1 MVQQNNISIQVGDV
15 TLSTKDI
22 PKKGIDLKKLDSDT
36 KALLSCFDANNDGK
50 LSRSEIHNAI
60 SVFASQDKQYTEKV
74 DDYTLITHKRDHK
87 LDKNELNNV
96 KLRTKQ
102 KIISQG
108 AVIEAKQ
115 MEEVGSR
122 LMGEENYKKIANE
135 YLKTH
140 TKTRKLNN
148 NGKRE
153 AAKRLYFEMV
163 RNKAIQSGKLSATY
177 SKDWLQ
183 DANGNHY
190 KFDGADF
197 KKQDGVYMVAKNGSY
212 KAKLKTDNPNKFVYC
227 NYNQDGEA
235 ESIQLRSKDGK
246 KAYVNKEHVAKK
258 AGLVRDGEYYYTKD
272 GRQYSWQGNKF
283 IRDRIGEIDIDFS
296 KINIGSDYYEE

>member
-102 KIISQG
+102 KTISQG
-108 AVIEAKQ
+108 DAMAAKLEEAVNTLTG
-115 MEEVGSR
+115 EEV
-122 LMGEENYKKIANE
+122 NYKKLANK
-135 YLKTH
+135 YLKTQ
-140 TKTRKLNN
+140 KLNN

-246 KAYVNKEHVAKK
+246 KAYANKEHVAKK

-283 IRDRIGEIDIDFS
+283 IRDRIGEIDIN
-296 KINIGSDYYEE
+296 INIGSGYYEE

>member
-135 YLKTH
+135 YLKT
-140 TKTRKLNN
+140 RKLNN

-258 AGLVRDGEYYYTKD
+258 AGLVTDGEYYYTKD
-272 GRQYSWQGNKF
+272 GKKYSWQNNKF
-283 IRDRIGEIDIDFS
+283 IRNRSCETY
-296 KINIGSDYYEE
+296 INISIGSGYYEE

>member
-1 MVQQNNISIQVGDV
+1 MVQQNNISIQVGDI

-102 KIISQG
+102 KTISQG
-108 AVIEAKQ
+108 DAMAAKLEEAVNTLTG
-115 MEEVGSR
+115 EEV
-122 LMGEENYKKIANE
+122 NYKKLANK
-135 YLKTH
+135 YLKTQ
-140 TKTRKLNN
+140 KLNN

-258 AGLVRDGEYYYTKD
+258 AGLVTDGEYYYTKD
-272 GRQYSWQGNKF
+272 GKKYSWQNNKF
-283 IRDRIGEIDIDFS
+283 IRNRSCETY
-296 KINIGSDYYEE
+296 INISIGSGYYEE

>member
-102 KIISQG
+102 KTISQG
-108 AVIEAKQ
+108 DAMAAKLEEAVNTLTG
-115 MEEVGSR
+115 EEV
-122 LMGEENYKKIANE
+122 NYKKLANK
-135 YLKTH
+135 YLKTQ
-140 TKTRKLNN
+140 KLNN

-183 DANGNHY
+183 DVNGNYY

-212 KAKLKTDNPNKFVYC
+212 KAKLKTDNPDKFVYC

-235 ESIQLRSKDGK
+235 ESIQLRSKGGK
-246 KAYVNKEHVAKK
+246 KVYVNKEHVAKK
-258 AGLVRDGEYYYTKD
+258 AGLVTDGEYYYTKD
-272 GRQYSWQGNKF
+272 GKKYSWQNNKF
-283 IRDRIGEIDIDFS
+283 IRNRSWETD
-296 KINIGSDYYEE
+296 INISIGSGYYEE

>member
-102 KIISQG
+102 KTISQG
-108 AVIEAKQ
+108 DAMAAKLEEAGNTLTG
-115 MEEVGSR
+115 EEV
-122 LMGEENYKKIANE
+122 NYKKLANK
-135 YLKTH
+135 YLKTQ
-140 TKTRKLNN
+140 KLNH

-258 AGLVRDGEYYYTKD
+258 AGLVTDGEYYYTKD
-272 GRQYSWQGNKF
+272 GKKYSWQNNKF
-283 IRDRIGEIDIDFS
+283 IRNRSGETY
-296 KINIGSDYYEE
+296 INISIGSDYYEE

>member
-102 KIISQG
+102 KTISQG
-108 AVIEAKQ
+108 DAMAAKLEEAVNTLTG
-115 MEEVGSR
+115 EEV
-122 LMGEENYKKIANE
+122 NYKKLANK
-135 YLKTH
+135 YLKTQ
-140 TKTRKLNN
+140 KLNN

-212 KAKLKTDNPNKFVYC
+212 KAKLKTDNPDKFVYC

-235 ESIQLRSKDGK
+235 ESIQLRSKGGK
-246 KAYVNKEHVAKK
+246 KVYVNKEHVAKK
-258 AGLVRDGEYYYTKD
+258 AGLVTDGEYYYTKD
-272 GRQYSWQGNKF
+272 GKKYSWQNNKF
-283 IRDRIGEIDIDFS
+283 IRNRSCETY
-296 KINIGSDYYEE
+296 INISIGSGYYEE